1 MREFEATGARAAV
14 GDLISV
20 SLLFP
25 QTANCVKMFASGV
38 KRWTARAADLC
49 PRQSEEA
56 ACRGIKKEKRHLQS
70 VKVVNYICWRDFCR
84 SECSFLA
91 ARAEFEYS
99 DLSQKKKKLSSL
111 LFVALCQTNRTKSGH
126 VVLSARQSTTMPE
139 ARSVHFWRTKP
150 PAATIITY
158 FQDVTCQTSQQT
170 DRTQQLRSP
179 NNNSHVEEEKERN
192 VKVKIT
198 ALLSF
203 SHQPT
208 FLLLSTK
215 ASVTA
220 SLLQFSQS
228 VRLAQMLLSSE
239 IDRVVSDLKDTGF
252 VVQIL
257 QFSLEKKIL

>member
-91 ARAEFEYS
+91 ARAGFEYS
-99 DLSQKKKKLSSL
+99 DLSQKKKSSRHCFLWHFVKQIVPSRVMLFCQLAKAPRCPKQGQFISEELS
-111 LFVALCQTNRTKSGH
+111 R
-126 VVLSARQSTTMPE
+126 
-139 ARSVHFWRTKP
+139 
-150 PAATIITY
+150 
-158 FQDVTCQTSQQT
+158 
-170 DRTQQLRSP
+170 LR
-179 NNNSHVEEEKERN
+179 R
-192 VKVKIT
+192 
-198 ALLSF
+198 
-203 SHQPT
+203 
-208 FLLLSTK
+208 
-215 ASVTA
+215 
-220 SLLQFSQS
+220 
-228 VRLAQMLLSSE
+228 R
-239 IDRVVSDLKDTGF
+239 
-252 VVQIL
+252 
-257 QFSLEKKIL
+257 